1 MCGYPTH
8 TPPLPPLPLSHT
20 KQAFSTPL
28 RAYTSGFDQQIA
40 EMIGEHMKEEGTKFL
55 RPVVPTKIEKAD
67 DGRLVVTFKSRTDGA
82 ESQDVFDTVV
92 AAIGTSANTHT
103 RSLST
108 PIA

>member
-1 MCGYPTH
+1 MAIPH
-8 TPPLPPLPLSHT
+8 TRRLSRHSLSLSHN
-20 KQAFSTPL
+20 KQPFFTPL

-92 AAIGTSANTHT
+92 AAIGTSADTY
-103 RSLST
+103 SLST
-108 PIA
+108 HMA